1 MFTFG
6 SEARTAGSL
15 RGVFFNFKWRVF
27 ETAFKL
33 TFTFL
38 KENKFSD
45 MSEKSLLFTYFL
57 WLFGGIFGLHH
68 FYLNRDYHALVWW
81 MFVGGYF
88 GAGWF
93 RDLWRIPEYVKDANE
108 EPSYIA
114 ELAQFMKKNDKPPT
128 GYFRYF
134 GQMVVA
140 DTFGF
145 LILNAFPKEMLTIR
159 VLQFIA
165 AITVPLACSLGITIL
180 FILTLSI

>member
-1 MFTFG
+1 
-6 SEARTAGSL
+6 
-15 RGVFFNFKWRVF
+15 
-27 ETAFKL
+27 
-33 TFTFL
+33 
-38 KENKFSD
+38 
-45 MSEKSLLFTYFL
+45 MSEKSLFVAYCL

-108 EPSYIA
+108 EPSYMA
-114 ELAQFMKKNDKPPT
+114 ALAQFMQKNDKPPT

-145 LILNAFPKEMLTIR
+145 LILNAFPKELLNER
-159 VLQFIA
+159 VLQIIA
-165 AITVPLACSLGITIL
+165 ALTVPLASSLGITI
-180 FILTLSI
+180 ILSFLLLHYLLESSRFQIICTPVLCQPI